1 MGYLAVDTLNIPYS
15 RSPLLQLA
23 ASDSVSELNVRD
35 FVEPAAPQVHD
46 NLPEPTYP
54 SVLVR
59 YRHGVKRFAFFAF
72 QGLPFWSA
80 LLAVPAVFIA
90 AVSLGRRAGSPRVLD
105 PLNIDA
111 LPSNRVAMAGLFGN
125 KQPGEQGMISCEP
138 QHVEVTRK
146 VSPPPFHCSAVPS
159 MAEMSKAIESLGGP
173 AALQEAAKSLSTET
187 LKEMAEI
194 TKQVRIRLLFHGVQ
208 NQHGHWQQFP
218 GCTSTEIVGPATA
231 SLKWH
236 PAPSKFVW
244 GGLWRSACVHLD
256 SCRPNSFPPLQMV
269 SKGPESLTLQQQQ
282 VMIKVQM
289 EMLTVLKVFPSAC
302 FRQTL
307 TALLSTKHTAQ
318 QTAQVS
324 KPLLHKTIFP
334 RTTFV
339 SKLSAR
345 SLFERFVRLRAF
357 SMAR

>member
-1 MGYLAVDTLNIPYS
+1 MMSETLPLNITHPVDKRWSQFGKLNTAVIVCVTFCSAAFITLSLGNTATSLYTTS
-15 RSPLLQLA
+15 APTVTFPATVAPVLRNVHGQVVTQGTTGQISQLA

-35 FVEPAAPQVHD
+35 FVEPAAP
-46 NLPEPTYP
+46 
-54 SVLVR
+54 
-59 YRHGVKRFAFFAF
+59 

-125 KQPGEQGMISCEP
+125 KQPGEQ
-138 QHVEVTRK
+138 
-146 VSPPPFHCSAVPS
+146 AVPS

-194 TKQVRIRLLFHGVQ
+194 TKQ
-208 NQHGHWQQFP
+208 
-218 GCTSTEIVGPATA
+218 
-231 SLKWH
+231 
-236 PAPSKFVW
+236 
-244 GGLWRSACVHLD
+244 
-256 SCRPNSFPPLQMV
+256 MV

-289 EMLTVLKVFPSAC
+289 EMLTVLKSKGIK
-302 FRQTL
+302 L
-307 TALLSTKHTAQ
+307 TAPMETLLSAVELKQAKAVQ
-318 QTAQVS
+318 AGQAA
-324 KPLLHKTIFP
+324 P
-334 RTTFV
+334 
-339 SKLSAR
+339 
-345 SLFERFVRLRAF
+345 
-357 SMAR
+357 